1 MTTILNKLELS
12 DFDYKFQ
19 KFEKRLLSP
28 FLRNFGVYNY
38 FYSRKNYYEKLFD
51 KYRDFSFYSNIKISL
66 DEKNPVATERNI
78 SLYGKY
84 FYEEIELHDILKL
97 FGKPKYT
104 HIQDLGDNT
113 LKVLLYRTRLGSKK
127 VKLELHLLDNILFFY
142 SYNFSNLCMR
152 EKQEL
157 LNIICL
163 KYTEN
168 QQYDYNHKY
177 LKDPNCTALL
187 IEDDVYFRIDYI
199 CLGGS
204 KFFDFVNHY
213 IEKQQEEKNRIEK
226 ENLMA
231 IYKGL

>member
-1 MTTILNKLELS
+1 MTTILNKLELNY
-12 DFDYKFQ
+12 FDYKFQ

-38 FYSRKNYYEKLFD
+38 FYSRKNYYEKLLD
-51 KYRDFSFYSNIKISL
+51 RYKDFSYYRKIKAELEDKNTLEI
-66 DEKNPVATERNI
+66 EKSIT
-78 SLYGKY
+78 LYGKQ
-84 FYEEIELHDILKL
+84 FSNEIKLHDIVKL

-104 HIQDLGDNT
+104 HVQDLGDNT

-157 LNIICL
+157 LNILCM
-163 KYTEN
+163 KYTNN
-168 QQYDYNHKY
+168 QPFDFKNTF
-177 LKDPNCTALL
+177 LKDQDCSALL
-187 IEDDVYFRIDYI
+187 LEDDVSFRIDYI

-204 KFFDFVNHY
+204 KFFNFVNHY